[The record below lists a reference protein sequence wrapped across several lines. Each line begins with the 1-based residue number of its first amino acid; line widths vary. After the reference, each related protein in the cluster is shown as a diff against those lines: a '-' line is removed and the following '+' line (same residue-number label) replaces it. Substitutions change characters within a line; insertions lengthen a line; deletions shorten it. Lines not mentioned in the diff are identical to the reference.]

1 MRDKKLKRDFAP
13 VGQQASTAP
22 VAVLVQSTTSI
33 LVLIYSYALVQPMAT
48 GCTGAKSLLGFLP
61 V

>member
-22 VAVLVQSTTSI
+22 VAVLVQSTTSGGMDGGVAAVSI
-33 LVLIYSYALVQPMAT
+33 HLF
-48 GCTGAKSLLGFLP
+48 LGIF
-61 V
+61 